1 MGDVLAIAE
10 QKDGKIRSV
19 ANEVVTVA
27 SAVAEGLGG
36 SAHALVLGGDGV
48 GEHAGE
54 LGTFGAEV
62 VRVGEEAAL
71 ESHVPE
77 IHAAVIAEV
86 VASHDYTAVLFAAT
100 AVGKDLAPRV
110 AALVDAP
117 LASDVTHLEV
127 NGGRLVGIR
136 PIYGGKLMARI
147 GFETSPAVVSLRP
160 NAFGADGSPASG
172 RVEPFTPAI
181 PDEVRTRV
189 VDFRSAEAGAVDVSE
204 ATVIVSGGR
213 GMRGA
218 ENWGLLE
225 DLRNAL
231 GPGTALGA
239 SRAVVDAGWRPH
251 SEQVGQTGKTVA
263 PRLYFAV
270 GISGAVQHLAGMRT
284 SQTIV
289 AINKDPDAPIFSV
302 ADYGI
307 VGDVFEVL
315 PRLTSEIAALRA
327 EG

>member
-27 SAVAEGLGG
+27 AAVAEGLGG
-36 SAHALVLGGDGV
+36 SAHALVLGGAGIT
-48 GEHAGE
+48 EHAGG
-54 LGTFGAEV
+54 LGAFGAEV

-100 AVGKDLAPRV
+100 AVGRDLAPRV

-127 NGGRLVGIR
+127 NSGRLVGIR
-136 PIYGGKLMARI
+136 PIYGGKVMARI
-147 GFETSPAVVSLRP
+147 GFEGSRAVVSLRP
-160 NAFGADGSPASG
+160 NAFGAAGSPASG
-172 RVEPFTPAI
+172 RIEPFTPAI

-213 GMRGA
+213 GMKGA

-289 AINKDPDAPIFSV
+289 AINKNPDAPIFSV

-307 VGDVFEVL
+307 VGDAFEVL
-315 PRLTSEIAALRA
+315 PRLTAEIAALRA

>member
-10 QKDGKIRSV
+10 QRDGKVRSG

-27 SAVAEGLGG
+27 AALAEGLGG
-36 SAHALVLGGDGV
+36 SAHALVLGGAGV
-48 GEHAGE
+48 GEHAGG

-62 VRVGEEAAL
+62 VRVGEDSAL
-71 ESHVPE
+71 EGHVPE

-110 AALVDAP
+110 AALIDAP

-127 NGGRLVGIR
+127 NSGRLVAIR
-136 PIYGGKLMARI
+136 PIYGGKVMARI
-147 GFETSPAVVSLRP
+147 GFEASRAVVSLRP
-160 NAFGADGSPASG
+160 NAFGVDGSPASG

-181 PDEVRTRV
+181 PDEVRTRI

-213 GMRGA
+213 GLKGA

-307 VGDVFEVL
+307 VGDAFEIL
-315 PRLTSEIAALRA
+315 PRLTEEISALRA